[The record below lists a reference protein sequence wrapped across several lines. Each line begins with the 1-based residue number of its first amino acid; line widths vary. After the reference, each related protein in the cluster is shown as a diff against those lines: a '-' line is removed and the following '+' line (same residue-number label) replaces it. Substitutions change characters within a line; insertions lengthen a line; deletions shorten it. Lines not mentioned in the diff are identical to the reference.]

1 MKTILLRVL
10 RWMLYIIGAILG
22 AAIIMLYSLSA
33 WRNAQIPDDLRLFPE
48 PHLSSFIT
56 GGYAFDAQATVD
68 HYNHLFARQSATEI
82 VRFLKENNYHVFFD
96 APDEIS
102 FIVSKNVMV
111 FEYSAIIILKFNN
124 GIFRESD
131 VTAWGVK

>member
-1 MKTILLRVL
+1 MT
-10 RWMLYIIGAILG
+10 
-22 AAIIMLYSLSA
+22 
-33 WRNAQIPDDLRLFPE
+33 PDDLRLFPE
-48 PHLSSFIT
+48 PSLSSFIT
-56 GGYAFDAQATVD
+56 GGYEFDAQATVD
-68 HYNHLFARQSATEI
+68 HYNHLFAGQSATEI
-82 VRFLKENNYHVFFD
+82 VHFLEENNYHVFLD

-111 FEYSAIIILKFNN
+111 FEYSATIILKFNN